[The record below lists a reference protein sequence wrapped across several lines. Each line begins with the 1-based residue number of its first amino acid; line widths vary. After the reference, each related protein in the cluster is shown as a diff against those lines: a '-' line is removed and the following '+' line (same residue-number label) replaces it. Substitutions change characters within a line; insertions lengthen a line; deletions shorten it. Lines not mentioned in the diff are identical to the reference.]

1 MLLKFQNHLS
11 KTFPFLKGKKL
22 LLAVSGGIDSM
33 VLVHLLHQLKYDFEM
48 VHCNFQL
55 RGDKSDGDEA
65 FVKMQ
70 AEHLKIPV
78 HTIKF
83 DTKQVA
89 EEQKTSIQVTAR
101 NLRYDWFSKLLEEN
115 KMDYLLTAH
124 QLDDSLETFIINL
137 SRGTGLDGL
146 TGIPAHNDT
155 TIRPLLAF
163 SRDEIVAFAIENKI
177 QWRED
182 SSNAS
187 DKYLRNKIRHDIV
200 PILKELNPS
209 FLNSFQ
215 NTLDNLQQ
223 AQSLVDD
230 ASRIVYRK
238 VVEDAHL
245 QKKINL
251 TELMQLPNYRA
262 YLYQWLQP
270 FGFTAWDDIYDL
282 VEATSGKQIFSTDY
296 VLLKNRTELLLFP
309 KNTAIEADNYWI
321 EKVEREV
328 KIPLNISF
336 CKTTD
341 ISHQSSN
348 TIFVDED
355 KLIYPLEIRK
365 WQEGDFFYPIG
376 MEGKKKVSKFFKDE
390 KLSLIDKSNV
400 WILCSDNQI
409 VWIINKRQDN
419 RFKVDDNT
427 KNSLQIQ
434 DCRHCAQK

>member
-11 KTFPFLKGKKL
+11 TTFPFLQGKKL

-33 VLVHLLHQLKYDFEM
+33 VLTTLFQHLKYDFAIA
-48 VHCNFQL
+48 HCNFQL
-55 RGDKSDGDEA
+55 RGEESDGDET
-65 FVKMQ
+65 FIKTLCEQ
-70 AEHLKIPV
+70 LEIPFYS
-78 HTIKF
+78 IKF
-83 DTKQVA
+83 NTKQVA

-101 NLRYDWFSKLLEEN
+101 NLRYDWFSKVLEEN
-115 KMDYLLTAH
+115 RIDYLLTAH

-146 TGIPAHNDT
+146 TGIPMQNEN
-155 TIRPLLAF
+155 IVRPLLPF
-163 SRDEIVAFAIENKI
+163 SREEIAAFAKENNIK
-177 QWRED
+177 WRED

-200 PILKELNPS
+200 PALKELNPS

-223 AQSLVDD
+223 AHSLVDD

-238 VVEDAHL
+238 VVEDLHF

-251 TELMQLPNYRA
+251 NELMQLPNYRA
-262 YLYQWLQP
+262 YLYQWLAP

-282 VEATSGKQIFSTDY
+282 VEANSGKQIFSNEY
-296 VLLKNRTELLLFP
+296 ILLKNRTDLIVYP
-309 KNTAIEADNYWI
+309 KNTQLESISYWI
-321 EKVEREV
+321 EKGEKEV

-336 CKTTD
+336 CKASDT
-341 ISHQSSN
+341 SHQSRN
-348 TIFVDED
+348 TIFVDEN
-355 KLIYPLEIRK
+355 KLSYPLELRK

-376 MEGKKKVSKFFKDE
+376 MEGTKKVSKFFKDE

-400 WILCSDNQI
+400 WLLCSNNQI

-419 RFKVDDNT
+419 RFKVDENT
-427 KNSLQIQ
+427 KNKIQIQ
-434 DCRHCAQK
+434 AI

>member
-11 KTFPFLKGKKL
+11 QTFPFVKGKRL

-33 VLVHLLHQLKYDFEM
+33 VLAHLFQQLHYDFAIA
-48 VHCNFQL
+48 HCNFQL
-55 RGDKSDGDEA
+55 RDKESDADEV
-65 FVKMQ
+65 FVKQ
-70 AEHLKIPV
+70 WCEQLKIPV
-78 HTIKF
+78 YIKKF
-83 DTKQVA
+83 DIKHTA

-101 NLRYDWFSKLLEEN
+101 NLRYNWFSMLLEEN
-115 KMDYLLTAH
+115 NFDYLLTAH

-146 TGIPAHNDT
+146 IGIPKQNDKI
-155 TIRPLLAF
+155 IRPLLLF
-163 SRDEIVAFAIENKI
+163 SRQEIEDYAKENGV

-182 SSNAS
+182 SSNSS
-187 DKYLRNKIRHDIV
+187 DKYLRNRIRHDMV

-209 FLNSFQ
+209 FLKSFQ

-223 AQSLVDD
+223 VQSLVDD
-230 ASRIVYRK
+230 ASRSVYEK
-238 VVEDAHL
+238 VVEDIPF

-251 TELMQLPNYRA
+251 KALLELPNYRA

-282 VEATSGKQIFSTDY
+282 IHATSGKQVFSNNFI
-296 VLLKNRTELLLFP
+296 LLKDRTDLIVFSKKTQVE
-309 KNTAIEADNYWI
+309 TARYWI
-321 EKVEREV
+321 EKDEKEV

-336 CKTTD
+336 CKIADT
-341 ISHQSSN
+341 SHQSTNS
-348 TIFVDED
+348 IFVDED
-355 KLIYPLEIRK
+355 KLTYPLELRK

-400 WILCSDNQI
+400 WLLCSDNQI
-409 VWIINKRQDN
+409 VWIIKKRQDH
-419 RFKVDDNT
+419 RFKVDKNT
-427 KNSLQIQ
+427 KNSIQIQ
-434 DCRHCAQK
+434 VK

>member
-11 KTFPFLKGKKL
+11 ASFPFLQGKKL

-33 VLVHLLHQLKYDFEM
+33 VLVHLFQQLNYHFAIA
-48 VHCNFQL
+48 HCNFQL
-55 RGDKSDGDEA
+55 RGEESDGDEV
-65 FVKMQ
+65 FVKAACRQ
-70 AEHLKIPV
+70 LKVPF
-78 HTIKF
+78 HGIKF
-83 DTKQVA
+83 DTKTSA
-89 EEQKTSIQVTAR
+89 KEQKKSIQVIAR
-101 NLRYDWFSKLLEEN
+101 NLRYDWFSKLLGEN
-115 KMDYLLTAH
+115 EIDFLLTAH

-146 TGIPAHNDT
+146 TGIPMQNENI
-155 TIRPLLAF
+155 IRPLLPF
-163 SRDEIVAFAIENKI
+163 SRKELAAYAKENNI

-187 DKYLRNKIRHDIV
+187 DNYLRNKIRHDIV

-215 NTLDNLQQ
+215 HTLSNLQQ

-238 VVEDAHL
+238 VVEDFHL

-270 FGFTAWDDIYDL
+270 FGFTAWEDIYDL
-282 VEATSGKQIFSTDY
+282 ATATSGKQIVSPAY
-296 VLLKNRTELLLFP
+296 VLLKDRTDLIVFP
-309 KNTAIEADNYWI
+309 KNNEVQTTSYWI
-321 EKVEREV
+321 KKGEKEV

-336 CKTTD
+336 CKATD
-341 ISHQSSN
+341 ISHQLSN

-355 KLIYPLEIRK
+355 KLTYPLEIRK
-365 WQEGDFFYPIG
+365 WKQGDFFYPFG
-376 MEGKKKVSKFFKDE
+376 MNGSSKKVSKLFKDE
-390 KLSLIDKSNV
+390 KLSLIDKENI

-409 VWIINKRQDN
+409 VCVIGIRQDE
-419 RFKVDDNT
+419 RFKINDNT
-427 KNSLQIQ
+427 KNILQI
-434 DCRHCAQK
+434 KV

>member
-11 KTFPFLKGKKL
+11 SSFPFLKGKKL

-33 VLVHLLHQLKYDFEM
+33 VLVHLFQQLNYHI
-48 VHCNFQL
+48 VIAHCNFQL
-55 RGDKSDGDEA
+55 RGEESDADEV
-65 FVKMQ
+65 FVKTICKQ
-70 AEHLKIPV
+70 FKVPFHG
-78 HTIKF
+78 IKF
-83 DTKQVA
+83 DTKTSA
-89 EEQKTSIQVTAR
+89 EEQKKSIQVTAR

-115 KMDYLLTAH
+115 EIDFLLTAH

-146 TGIPAHNDT
+146 TGIPMQNENI
-155 TIRPLLAF
+155 IRPLLYF
-163 SRDEIVAFAIENKI
+163 SREEVVAYAKENNI

-187 DKYLRNKIRHDIV
+187 DTYLRNKIRHDIV

-209 FLNSFQ
+209 FLISFQ

-238 VVEDAHL
+238 VVEDVHL

-251 TELMQLPNYRA
+251 TELKQLSNYRA

-270 FGFTAWDDIYDL
+270 FGFTAWNDIYDL

-296 VLLKNRTELLLFP
+296 VLLKDRTDLIVFP
-309 KNTAIEADNYWI
+309 KNKEVETTSYWI
-321 EKVEREV
+321 EKGEKEV
-328 KIPLNISF
+328 KFPLNISF
-336 CKTTD
+336 CKSTY
-341 ISHQSSN
+341 ISHQLSN
-348 TIFVDED
+348 TIFVDGD
-355 KLIYPLEIRK
+355 KLTYPLEIRK
-365 WQEGDFFYPIG
+365 WEQGDFFYPFG
-376 MEGKKKVSKFFKDE
+376 MSGKSKKVSKLFKDE
-390 KLSLIDKSNV
+390 KLSLIEKENI

-409 VWIINKRQDN
+409 VWLIGIRQDE
-419 RFKVDDNT
+419 RFRINDVT
-427 KNSLQIQ
+427 KNIIQI
-434 DCRHCAQK
+434 KV

>member
-11 KTFPFLKGKKL
+11 ASFPFLQGKKL

-33 VLVHLLHQLKYDFEM
+33 VLVHLFQQLDYDFAIA
-48 VHCNFQL
+48 HCNFQL
-55 RGDKSDGDEA
+55 RGEESDGDET
-65 FVKMQ
+65 FVKTICEQ
-70 AEHLKIPV
+70 FKIPF
-78 HTIKF
+78 HSIKF
-83 DTKQVA
+83 DTKQLA
-89 EEQKTSIQVTAR
+89 EAHKSSIQVTAR

-115 KMDYLLTAH
+115 KIDFLLTAH
-124 QLDDSLETFIINL
+124 QLDDSLETFLINL

-146 TGIPAHNDT
+146 TGIPMQNEN
-155 TIRPLLAF
+155 IVRPLLPF
-163 SRDEIVAFAIENKI
+163 SRDEIAAYAKENKI

-187 DKYLRNKIRHDIV
+187 DKYLRNKIRQDIV

-223 AQSLVDD
+223 SQSLVDD

-238 VVEDAHL
+238 VVEDIHL

-282 VEATSGKQIFSTDY
+282 VNATSGKQIFSTDY
-296 VLLKNRTELLLFP
+296 VLLKDRTDLIVFP
-309 KNTAIEADNYWI
+309 KNESIEKESYWI
-321 EKVEREV
+321 VKGVKEV

-336 CKTTD
+336 CKATD
-341 ISHQSSN
+341 TSHQTRN
-348 TIFVDED
+348 TIFVDEN
-355 KLIYPLEIRK
+355 KLTYPLEIRK

-400 WILCSDNQI
+400 WLLCSDNQI

-419 RFKVDDNT
+419 RFKVDNNT
-427 KNSLQIQ
+427 TNTLQIQ
-434 DCRHCAQK
+434 AK

>member
-1 MLLKFQNHLS
+1 MLLKFQNHFS
-11 KTFPFLKGKKL
+11 ASFPFLQGKKL

-33 VLVHLLHQLKYDFEM
+33 VLVHLFQQLDYDFAIA
-48 VHCNFQL
+48 HCNFQL
-55 RGDKSDGDEA
+55 RGEESDGDET
-65 FVKMQ
+65 FVKTICEQ
-70 AEHLKIPV
+70 FKIPF
-78 HTIKF
+78 HSIKF
-83 DTKQVA
+83 DTQKLA
-89 EEQKTSIQVTAR
+89 DKHKTSIQVTAR
-101 NLRYDWFSKLLEEN
+101 NLRYEWFSKLLEEN
-115 KMDYLLTAH
+115 EIDFLLTAH

-146 TGIPAHNDT
+146 TGIPMQNDN
-155 TIRPLLAF
+155 IVRPLLPF
-163 SRDEIVAFAIENKI
+163 SREDIATYAKENKI
-177 QWRED
+177 EWRED

-200 PILKELNPS
+200 PILKELNPA

-223 AQSLVDD
+223 SQSLVDD

-238 VVEDAHL
+238 VVEDIHL

-282 VEATSGKQIFSTDY
+282 VNATSGKQIFSTDY
-296 VLLKNRTELLLFP
+296 VLLKDRTDLIVFP
-309 KNTAIEADNYWI
+309 KKESKEKESYWI
-321 EKVEREV
+321 VKGVKEV

-336 CKTTD
+336 CKATD
-341 ISHQSSN
+341 TSHQTRN
-348 TIFVDED
+348 TIFVDEN
-355 KLIYPLEIRK
+355 KLTYPLEIRK

-400 WILCSDNQI
+400 WLLCSDNQI

-419 RFKVDDNT
+419 RFKVDNNT
-427 KNSLQIQ
+427 TNTLQIQ
-434 DCRHCAQK
+434 AK